1 MIWTTSFQQKQV
13 RKKKKNF
20 HKISNVLATNR
31 SSTTFH
37 KRDNGKNRQTKEKSN
52 HAKYVYFCA
61 SLLFSFAKSTSSQ
74 PSSPVNIRQALL
86 DVVTINLSPDPE
98 RNFPRGNVSFAGLVQ
113 NPGKEKGMKERKK
126 GRKKERKKEKQR
138 WSDTIDRVG
147 TVTRGVKLI
156 GQLHRAHPLTR
167 GLAARWGRRDGGRGW
182 CNFV

>member
-1 MIWTTSFQQKQV
+1 MNNFLSTKTS
-13 RKKKKNF
+13 RKKKKIF
-20 HKISNVLATNR
+20 IKFP
-31 SSTTFH
+31 TFWQPIALPQLFIN
-37 KRDNGKNRQTKEKSN
+37 RDNGKNRQTKEKSN

-98 RNFPRGNVSFAGLVQ
+98 RNFLRGNVSFAGLVQ